1 MPFELTAVLLLLA
14 GAAAGYLIGSI
25 SFAVIITKIFKN
37 TDVREH
43 GSGNAGMTNVMRT
56 AGALPGTLT
65 LACDF
70 LKAVAAV
77 LIGRYLL
84 IPIMQS
90 VAPSEAVRLA
100 IEPVYG
106 AFICGIGCFLGH
118 IYPIFFGFRGG
129 KGALVALGTL
139 LMIDWQVFLIVAAVF
154 LIMFFF
160 TKIVSLST
168 LTAAVV
174 YPVATF
180 LLFPYTHLN
189 ETALFGISSRLI
201 QTAFASVIVIIVFI
215 KHIDNI
221 KRLIAGEEKAIVRG
235 SKPRGGS

>member
-1 MPFELTAVLLLLA
+1 MPFALAASLLVFVGAVV
-14 GAAAGYLIGSI
+14 GYLIGSI
-25 SFAVIITKIFKN
+25 SFAVIITKLVKN

-56 AGALPGTLT
+56 AGALPGVLT
-65 LACDF
+65 LAGDF
-70 LKAVAAV
+70 LKAVVAV
-77 LIGRYLL
+77 LIGRLLL
-84 IPIMQS
+84 IPLMQS
-90 VAPSEAVRLA
+90 VAPSEAIRLA

-118 IYPIFFGFRGG
+118 LYPVFFGFRGG

-139 LMIDWQVFLIVAAVF
+139 LMIDWRAFLVVAAVF
-154 LIMFFF
+154 LFVFLI
-160 TKIVSLST
+160 TRIVSLST
-168 LTAAVV
+168 LTAAAV
-174 YPVATF
+174 YPVAIF

-201 QTAFASVIVIIVFI
+201 QTAFAAITVIIVFI

-221 KRLIAGEEKAIVRG
+221 KRLIAGEEKPLIRNKKG
-235 SKPRGGS
+235 